1 MEKMTANVC
10 HRRERQMK
18 NTENATGFLDN
29 SSADGLGF
37 SEKQS
42 PNIQHSSTQ
51 LVL

>member
-18 NTENATGFLDN
+18 NTESATGFPDN

-42 PNIQHSSTQ
+42 PDIQHSSTQ